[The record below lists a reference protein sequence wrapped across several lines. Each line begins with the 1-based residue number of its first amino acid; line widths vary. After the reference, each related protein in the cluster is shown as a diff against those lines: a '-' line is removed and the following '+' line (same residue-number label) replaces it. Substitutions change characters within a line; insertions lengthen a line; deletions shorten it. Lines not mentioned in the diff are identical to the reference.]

1 MRPLLGQQIS
11 GGPYLDSKS
20 NGQFSLKEELVRV
33 RRVSDMLCTGH
44 AVLRDRYARKALIL
58 DVFVL
63 ALSTWLVA
71 LAFVDPILNR
81 LLTPRFFSTTIW
93 VGVLSVGV
101 FFLSLVQMKT
111 DLKGKAEAH
120 KRTLDLYAEVK
131 REAGYILAAGEF
143 DPVGCRRVLLR
154 YDLASA
160 VGEPLPEVHF
170 LKLKARHR
178 IKVVIS
184 KRLDVAPSSS
194 IRLLR
199 LSMWYSDTF
208 KRRK

>member
-1 MRPLLGQQIS
+1 MRLPLGQQIN

-20 NGQFSLKEELVRV
+20 NLTDELTRV

-44 AVLRDRYARKALIL
+44 AVLRDRYARRALVLDIL
-58 DVFVL
+58 VL

-71 LAFVDPILNR
+71 LAFVDPTVNR
-81 LLTPRFFSTTIW
+81 ILTPRLFSATVW

-111 DLKGKAEAH
+111 DFKGRSEAH

-131 REAGYILAAGEF
+131 REAGYILAAGAV
-143 DPVGCRRVLLR
+143 DPVDCRRVLSR

-160 VGEPLPEVHF
+160 VGEPLPEVDF

-178 IKVVIS
+178 IKVALS
-184 KRLDVAPSSS
+184 KRLDDAPSAS
-194 IRLLR
+194 IGLLR

-208 KRRK
+208 KGHK